1 MAAEVWGR
9 LTKTDNAT
17 LREEVRAS
25 EIVDRL
31 CDFLHNKDKDSMS
44 KLVRDAYEGV
54 LPALKAGR
62 HINPIHHTP
71 QVVEFLVQIM
81 LEEQDFK
88 ESALKQGIVAAMFH
102 DSGNAFEPKG
112 EKKIMDEDV
121 NADLSLREPA
131 IEQRRRH
138 MMNGAMLA
146 ELFMRAQGSP
156 TFTQNDISVVT
167 WIIEH
172 HDDPTIAELMDEKE
186 KEAYLFGHDPEPRNR
201 LAAIHREADRL
212 WMLSIGGLVTDMK
225 RKAEKGKPWYPQA
238 QITHNAIRH
247 QEERALYEEA
257 FATRIKEFDFEPFSA
272 FYRTKEGKKLFTVLQ
287 QKARE
292 LLPEEWTT
300 LMLET

>member
-1 MAAEVWGR
+1 MTAEVWGR

-54 LPALKAGR
+54 LPTLKAGR
-62 HINPIHHTP
+62 PINPIHHTP

-146 ELFMRAQGSP
+146 ELFMRAQGSS

-186 KEAYLFGHDPEPRNR
+186 KEAYLFGPDPEPRNR

-212 WMLSIGGLVTDMK
+212 WMLSIDGLVTDMK

-247 QEERALYEEA
+247 HEERALYEEA

-292 LLPEEWTT
+292 LPPEEWTT